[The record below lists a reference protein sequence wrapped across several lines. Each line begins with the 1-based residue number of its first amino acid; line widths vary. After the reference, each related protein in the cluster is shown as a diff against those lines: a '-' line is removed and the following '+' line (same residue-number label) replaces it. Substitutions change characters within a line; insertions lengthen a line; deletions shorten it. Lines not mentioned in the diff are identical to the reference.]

1 MKCKVGDVVRFK
13 NDNNKLDFGKV
24 KSITKDGQVKL
35 WILMKTDHTIHSSE
49 ITAVLKLSEK
59 FGDIVERVK
68 YVSRGSFASIEKDIA

>member
-1 MKCKVGDVVRFK
+1 MKFKIGDVVRYRDDK
-13 NDNNKLDFGKV
+13 NKLDFGKV

-35 WILMKTDHTIHSSE
+35 WRLIKTDHTIHSSE
-49 ITAVLKLSEK
+49 ITAVSKSSEM